1 MQLEQ
6 KIEAIL
12 FYKNEPL
19 EIKTLSKMLGE
30 KEEAVRSALQNL
42 ANSLKERGICLI
54 LTENEASLATA
65 PQLTSLIAEIAR
77 DEMKREIGK
86 AGLETLSIILYN
98 GPVSRR
104 EIDYMRGVNST
115 FILRNLSIRGL
126 VERVEDEKDKRV
138 FKYKAT
144 LSLLAHLGLTKI
156 EELPNFAEFK
166 QKIEESK
173 SDRETKNDE

>member
-1 MQLEQ
+1 
-6 KIEAIL
+6 
-12 FYKNEPL
+12 
-19 EIKTLSKMLGE
+19 
-30 KEEAVRSALQNL
+30 
-42 ANSLKERGICLI
+42 
-54 LTENEASLATA
+54 
-65 PQLTSLIAEIAR
+65 
-77 DEMKREIGK
+77 
-86 AGLETLSIILYN
+86 
-98 GPVSRR
+98 
-104 EIDYMRGVNST
+104 MRGVNST